1 MPSPEGFR
9 DLAPLIMPGSVA
21 VVGASASPGKL
32 GHTVFKNIVEAGFPG
47 RIVPVNPRAETLLGL
62 PCAKSLDELPE
73 PVDLAVIIIPAGAV
87 PEAIAA
93 LGVYIGVKAYRL
105 TPSRPVAE
113 PVPTPIDAPALPA
126 LVAGLT
132 PGAPASP
139 AMNCV
144 AGDSGCRCTG
154 P

>member
-9 DLAPLIMPGSVA
+9 DLAPLITPRGLA

-47 RIVPVNPRAETLLGL
+47 RIVPVNPRAEAILGL
-62 PCAKSLDELPE
+62 PCAKSLDDLPE

-93 LGVYIGVKAYRL
+93 CGRRGIPAAVVITGGAAVFIKGLGSKNRTVIEMQRGIL
-105 TPSRPVAE
+105 
-113 PVPTPIDAPALPA
+113 
-126 LVAGLT
+126 
-132 PGAPASP
+132 
-139 AMNCV
+139 
-144 AGDSGCRCTG
+144 
-154 P
+154 